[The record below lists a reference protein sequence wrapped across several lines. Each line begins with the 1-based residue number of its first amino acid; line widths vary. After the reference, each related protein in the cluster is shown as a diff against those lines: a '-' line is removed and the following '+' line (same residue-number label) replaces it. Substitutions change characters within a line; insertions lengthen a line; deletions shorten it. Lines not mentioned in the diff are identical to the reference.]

1 MRAEALSKEI
11 YDLAKAEGV
20 TKITLS
26 FSGGDDEGYLDVDVH
41 PKGSNDLIEKI
52 DTWAWD
58 AYSYSGAGC
67 GEAYGDNITYDL
79 KENTVTTQ
87 EWSTQRSYSV
97 EDEEPI
103 QIEGDEK

>member
-1 MRAEALSKEI
+1 MKAEALSKEI
-11 YDLAKAEGV
+11 YDLAKTEGV
-20 TKITLS
+20 TKITLN

-41 PKGSNDLIEKI
+41 PTGSDLLIETI

-58 AYSYSGAGC
+58 TYSYSGAGC
-67 GEAYGDNITYDL
+67 GEAFGDNITYDL

-87 EWSTQRSYSV
+87 EWFTARSYSD
-97 EDEEPI
+97 EDEEPL